1 MGSRG
6 FSEGM
11 NLTVVPR
18 HHGGPRLVCDRC
30 HRSIESALSALR
42 SKVCASRLAN
52 VFGTPLLGELNMRTF
67 GTPLLG
73 ELNIRKFA
81 LSLSFESSGLH
92 VAPLYVGND

>member
-1 MGSRG
+1 
-6 FSEGM
+6 M
-11 NLTVVPR
+11 NLTVVSR

-30 HRSIESALSALR
+30 HRSRGSVLSALR
-42 SKVCASRLAN
+42 SKCTYDPTD
-52 VFGTPLLGELNMRTF
+52 VFGTPLLGELNIRTF

-81 LSLSFESSGLH
+81 LSLSSESSGLH